1 AEGKVWNVMCRDFE
15 FKVSGGKPT
24 GIETSSFAVIQPID
38 RALQSSSLYGYDG
51 MVRRYAATGEPVDT
65 MTVKGVT
72 TPYLIANAGKVSM
85 QNLSGATAK
94 MSIGYLMR
102 PIDASNSEWNER
114 LTREELVLV
123 DGEPVLVNAEG
134 MLVQLVKNE
143 DDETVCEYVVK
154 DGNMLKVDNEGN
166 IIGTIPVSGN

>member
-1 AEGKVWNVMCRDFE
+1 M
-15 FKVSGGKPT
+15 
-24 GIETSSFAVIQPID
+24 
-38 RALQSSSLYGYDG
+38 
-51 MVRRYAATGEPVDT
+51 
-65 MTVKGVT
+65 
-72 TPYLIANAGKVSM
+72 
-85 QNLSGATAK
+85 
-94 MSIGYLMR
+94 
-102 PIDASNSEWNER
+102 
-114 LTREELVLV
+114 LV